1 MKFAAIDIGSNAIR
15 LYLST
20 LVESSTSPVFSKDS
34 LIRLPIRL
42 GTDVFVKGYITPDNE
57 NRLIQAMKGY
67 KHLIESY
74 QVQSYLAY
82 ATSAMRES
90 KNGKNIIKKI
100 YRETGLKIE
109 IIDGQK
115 EAYSILQNHIEKDL
129 NYKKDYLYID
139 VGGGSTELTYIHKN
153 QFSASR
159 SFKIGTVRLLENK
172 INEKEWDRLKEWLKK
187 HSTKDK
193 KIEAIGSGGNINKL
207 FTLAKEKKIKKR
219 ILYRK
224 DLTEIYQLLKSMS
237 YAERM
242 EIYKLKQDRADVI
255 IPAGSI
261 YLKIMEW
268 AKIEKI
274 HIPKIGL
281 VDGMV
286 HILYE
291 EYLKKS
297 RRN

>member
-1 MKFAAIDIGSNAIR
+1 MEFAAIDIGSNAIR

-20 LVESSTSPVFSKDS
+20 LIESSPSPVFAKDS
-34 LIRLPIRL
+34 LVRLPIRL
-42 GTDVFVKGYITPDNE
+42 GADVFTKGYITPYNE
-57 NRLIQAMKGY
+57 NRLLLAMKGY

-74 QVQSYLAY
+74 QTQSYLAY

-90 KNGKNIIKKI
+90 KNGLDIIKKI
-100 YRETGLKIE
+100 YQETGLKIE

-115 EAYSILQNHIEKDL
+115 EAHSILQNHIEKDL

-153 QFSASR
+153 QFSASH
-159 SFKIGTVRLLENK
+159 SFKIGTVRLLQDK
-172 INEKEWDRLKEWLKK
+172 TDEKEWSKLKKWLKK
-187 HSTKDK
+187 HIATDK

-207 FTLAKEKKIKKR
+207 FTLAKEKKINKR
-219 ILYRK
+219 ILYREN
-224 DLTEIYQLLKSMS
+224 LTEIYQLLNSIS

-242 EIYKLKQDRADVI
+242 EIYKLKPDRADVI
-255 IPAGSI
+255 IPAGNI
-261 YLKIMEW
+261 YLRIMEW

-274 HIPKIGL
+274 HIPRIGL
-281 VDGMV
+281 VDGMIR
-286 HILYE
+286 ILYE

-297 RRN
+297 LKN